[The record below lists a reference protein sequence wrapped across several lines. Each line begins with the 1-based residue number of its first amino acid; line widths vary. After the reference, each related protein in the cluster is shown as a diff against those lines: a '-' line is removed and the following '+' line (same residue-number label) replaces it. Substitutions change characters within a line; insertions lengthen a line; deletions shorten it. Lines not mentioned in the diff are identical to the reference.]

1 MKMVLFAKFTSKHLC
16 QNHRTSAQ
24 VYYDDIYE
32 IFKSTS
38 FEGLLLFATA
48 RRRDVSNKHLQLNL
62 SHSRFGVME
71 AHFPKDLF
79 LMYIPPRVHPF
90 YVTICMT

>member
-1 MKMVLFAKFTSKHLC
+1 MVLFAKFTSKHLC
-16 QNHRTSAQ
+16 QNHRTLAQ

-32 IFKSTS
+32 IFKNTS

-48 RRRDVSNKHLQLNL
+48 NVSNKHLQLNL

-79 LMYIPPRVHPF
+79 LMYITPRVHPF
-90 YVTICMT
+90 YVTIYMT